1 MSLSIEEKAKIV
13 SEFGSNPS
21 DTGNSEVQIALLTHD
36 ITKLTQHFKT
46 HKKDNHS
53 RRGLMRKVNLRRSL
67 LKYLKQ
73 KDKNRYNAIVAK
85 LGLRG

>member
-1 MSLSIEEKAKIV
+1 MSLSIEEKVKIV
-13 SEFGSNPS
+13 SEFGSNAN
-21 DTGNSEVQIALLTHD
+21 DTGTTEVQIALLTHD
-36 ITKLTQHFKT
+36 ILKLTQHFKT

-73 KDKNRYNAIVAK
+73 KDKNRYSAIIAK